1 MENVMNLINLCRGH
15 KIYLQ
20 THNIPDPDAIGA
32 AFGLKELLKRFD
44 IDSTICYD
52 GSKMAEVGASEILD
66 LAYTGMSG
74 PAMARRWNS
83 SDLLNIT
90 PEVISAIIGDS
101 EALTAIGRIEG
112 FANPRGE
119 MAAYVNQTDKVR
131 ALKRKAE
138 KGDKAAKRALSEE
151 EKELRKRRSEIEKKL
166 KKFAT
171 RIPIFMY
178 LSDYREKALVD
189 VIENLETDLFTHVT
203 GLTLSDFEILVD
215 KGVFNSA
222 TMNSCIWQFRSYEE
236 ESLDYLHIRRGEY
249 GDDALIGGWDSS
261 VKRSDA
267 VISSR
272 L

>member
-1 MENVMNLINLCRGH
+1 
-15 KIYLQ
+15 
-20 THNIPDPDAIGA
+20 
-32 AFGLKELLKRFD
+32 
-44 IDSTICYD
+44 
-52 GSKMAEVGASEILD
+52 
-66 LAYTGMSG
+66 
-74 PAMARRWNS
+74 
-83 SDLLNIT
+83 
-90 PEVISAIIGDS
+90 
-101 EALTAIGRIEG
+101 
-112 FANPRGE
+112 

-267 VISSR
+267 VISGR